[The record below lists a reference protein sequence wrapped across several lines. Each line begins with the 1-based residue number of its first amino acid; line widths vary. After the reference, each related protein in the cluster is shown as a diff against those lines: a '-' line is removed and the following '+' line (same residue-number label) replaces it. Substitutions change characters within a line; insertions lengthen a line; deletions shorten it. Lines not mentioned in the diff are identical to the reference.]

1 MGILLSCQN
10 LSKSFGGARPLFENL
25 SFGLF
30 EGERTG
36 LIGPNGTGKSTLLK
50 ILAGEEKPDEGVL
63 ALRKGLRVGYLPQ
76 QDPTYAHDSA
86 TAGASGSAK
95 ATPDRSAGKPSSFTV
110 REALA
115 KGLEGLGLEDWEV
128 ELRVETNLEDAGLVN
143 LDQEVSKLS
152 GGWRK
157 RLAILTQVARE
168 PDLLLLDEPTNHLD
182 MEGVLWL
189 ERFME
194 NLNFAFLVVT
204 HDRRFLERVSNRV
217 IELNKRYPEG
227 FFANNGNYTQFLEKR
242 EDLFN
247 SQERHEDTAANLVRR
262 EIEWLRRG
270 PKARQTKQQARIDR
284 AGELMGELDELRFR
298 NSQGKSVDIDFTG
311 SERQTRRLVAAS
323 KVVKTLSG
331 RKLFGPLDLLLTPG
345 DKLGLLGENGSGK
358 STLLKLLAGEL
369 QPDSGTVKQAEKL
382 RVVTFDQHRDQLDLK
397 QTLRLAL
404 CEKGDYVFF
413 KEKPIHVA
421 SWATRFLF
429 NADQLDRPLSRFS
442 GGEQSR
448 VLIARLM
455 LKPADLLLLDEPT
468 NDLDIPS
475 LEVLEQSLE
484 EFPGALVLVTHDR
497 YLLDRVSR
505 QILALDGKG
514 HAGFFADLSQW
525 EAWRA
530 NASSALTQ
538 PKPASRPEAS
548 TQVGKSKSAQ
558 VEKPRK
564 ALSSK
569 EQRELKEMDDA
580 IHAAEAHLKAAKAQL
595 EDPKIAT
602 DVSKLLEAQK
612 RVDAEQ
618 AKVDALFKRWEELEA
633 KQNASV

>member
-1 MGILLSCQN
+1 MGILLSCQD
-10 LSKSFGGARPLFENL
+10 LSKTFGSRPLFEHL

-50 ILAGEEKPDEGVL
+50 ILAGEEKQDEGTL
-63 ALRKGLRVGYLPQ
+63 AYRKGLRVGYLPQ
-76 QDPTYAHDSA
+76 QDRFEEAE
-86 TAGASGSAK
+86 SGL
-95 ATPDRSAGKPSSFTV
+95 TV
-110 REALA
+110 RMALS

-128 ELRVETNLEDAGLVN
+128 DIRVDTGLENAGFN
-143 LDQEVSKLS
+143 NPDQEVSKLS

-157 RLAILTQVARE
+157 RLAILTQVVRE

-189 ERFME
+189 EGFLE
-194 NLNFAFLVVT
+194 GLNFAFLVVT
-204 HDRRFLERVSNRV
+204 HDRRFLERVSNRI

-227 FFANNGNYTQFLEKR
+227 FFANEGNYSQFLEKR

-247 SQERHEDTAANLVRR
+247 TQSKHEDTVANQVRR

-284 AGELMGELDELRFR
+284 AGNLMEELDDLKYR
-298 NSQGKSVDIDFTG
+298 NSQGKNVDIDFSG
-311 SERQTRRLVAAS
+311 SDRQTQRLVAAS
-323 KVVKTLSG
+323 KVGKTLGG

-358 STLLKLLAGEL
+358 STLLKILAGEL
-369 QPDSGTVKQAEKL
+369 HPDTGTLKQAEQL
-382 RVVTFDQHRDQLDLK
+382 RVVTFDQHRDQLDLD
-397 QTLRLAL
+397 QTLRQAL
-404 CEKGDYVFF
+404 CEKGDYVFY
-413 KEKPIHVA
+413 KERPIHVA

-429 NADQLDRPLSRFS
+429 ETDQLDRPLSRFS

-475 LEVLEQSLE
+475 LEVLEQSLA

-514 HAGFFADLSQW
+514 NAGFFADLSQW
-525 EAWRA
+525 EEFRLEERA
-530 NASSALTQ
+530 KYKAKPSQAVQQPAREKPKKALT
-538 PKPASRPEAS
+538 
-548 TQVGKSKSAQ
+548 T
-558 VEKPRK
+558 
-564 ALSSK
+564 
-569 EQRELKEMDDA
+569 RELKEWEGMEKA
-580 IHAAEAHLKAAKAQL
+580 IHEGEARVKEALARL
-595 EDPKIAT
+595 EDPKIASN
-602 DVSKLLEAQK
+602 VPELVERQK
-612 RVDAEQ
+612 KVDAEKAQ
-618 AKVDALFKRWEELEA
+618 VAALFKRWEELEA
-633 KQNASV
+633 KRAQS

>member
-10 LSKSFGGARPLFENL
+10 LSKTFGSRPLFEHL

-50 ILAGEEKPDEGVL
+50 ILAGEEKQDEGTL
-63 ALRKGLRVGYLPQ
+63 AYRKGLRVGYLPQ
-76 QDPTYAHDSA
+76 QDRFEEAE
-86 TAGASGSAK
+86 SGL
-95 ATPDRSAGKPSSFTV
+95 TV
-110 REALA
+110 RMALS

-128 ELRVETNLEDAGLVN
+128 DIRVDTGLENAGFN
-143 LDQEVSKLS
+143 NPDQEVSKLS

-157 RLAILTQVARE
+157 RLAILTQVVRE

-189 ERFME
+189 EGFLE
-194 NLNFAFLVVT
+194 GLNFAFLVVT
-204 HDRRFLERVSNRV
+204 HDRRFLERVSNRI

-227 FFANNGNYTQFLEKR
+227 FFANEGNYSQFLEKR

-247 SQERHEDTAANLVRR
+247 TQSKHEDTVANQVRR

-284 AGELMGELDELRFR
+284 AGNLMEELDDLKYR
-298 NSQGKSVDIDFTG
+298 NSQGKNVDIDFSG
-311 SERQTRRLVAAS
+311 SDRQTQRLVAAS
-323 KVVKTLSG
+323 KVGKTLGG

-358 STLLKLLAGEL
+358 STLLKILAGEL
-369 QPDSGTVKQAEKL
+369 HPDTGTLKQAEQL
-382 RVVTFDQHRDQLDLK
+382 RVVTFDQHRDQLDLD
-397 QTLRLAL
+397 QTLRQAL
-404 CEKGDYVFF
+404 CEKGDYVFY
-413 KEKPIHVA
+413 KERPIHVA

-429 NADQLDRPLSRFS
+429 ETDQLDRPLSRFS

-475 LEVLEQSLE
+475 LEVLEQSLA

-514 HAGFFADLSQW
+514 NAGFFADLSQW
-525 EAWRA
+525 EEFRLEERSKDKAKPSQAVQQPAREKPKK
-530 NASSALTQ
+530 ALT
-538 PKPASRPEAS
+538 
-548 TQVGKSKSAQ
+548 T
-558 VEKPRK
+558 
-564 ALSSK
+564 
-569 EQRELKEMDDA
+569 RELKEWEGMEKA
-580 IHAAEAHLKAAKAQL
+580 IHEGEARVKEALARL
-595 EDPKIAT
+595 EYPKIASN
-602 DVSKLLEAQK
+602 VPELVERQK
-612 RVDAEQ
+612 KVDAEKAQ
-618 AKVDALFKRWEELEA
+618 VAALFKRWEELEA
-633 KQNASV
+633 KRAQS

>member
-1 MGILLSCQN
+1 VGILLSCQN
-10 LSKSFGGARPLFENL
+10 LSKSFGHRPLFEGL

-50 ILAGEEKPDEGVL
+50 ILAGVDKSDSGTI
-63 ALRKGLRVGYLPQ
+63 AARKGLRIGYLAQ
-76 QDPTYAHDSA
+76 QDKFEE
-86 TAGASGSAK
+86 AK
-95 ATPDRSAGKPSSFTV
+95 DGTTV
-110 REALA
+110 RDALN
-115 KGLEGLGLEDWEV
+115 KGLTGLGLEDWEIDT
-128 ELRVETNLEDAGLVN
+128 RVDAGVEN
-143 LDQEVSKLS
+143 AGFTDPDQEVAKLS

-157 RLAILTQVARE
+157 RLAILTQVLRE

-182 MEGVLWL
+182 LEGVLWL
-189 ERFME
+189 EGFMAE
-194 NLNFAFLVVT
+194 LEFAFLVVT

-227 FFANNGNYTQFLEKR
+227 YFANIGNYSQFLEKR
-242 EDLFN
+242 EELFN
-247 SQERHEDTAANLVRR
+247 SQAQRESTVANLVRR

-284 AGELMGELDELRFR
+284 AGDLMGELDELEYR
-298 NSQGKSVDIDFTG
+298 NSQGKSVNIDFSG
-311 SERQTRRLVAAS
+311 SQRQTQRLVSAE
-323 KVVKTLSG
+323 KVEKTMGG

-358 STLLKLLAGEL
+358 STLLKMLAGAVK
-369 QPDSGTVKQAEKL
+369 PDKGDLRQADKL
-382 RVVTFDQHRDQLDLK
+382 RVVTFDQHRDQLDLDLS
-397 QTLRLAL
+397 LRQAL
-404 CEKGDYVFF
+404 CEKGDYVTY
-413 KEKPIHVA
+413 KGSQIHVA
-421 SWATRFLF
+421 SWAARFLF
-429 NADQLDRPLSRFS
+429 TKEQLDQALKKMS

-475 LEVLEQSLE
+475 LEVLEQSLT

-525 EAWRA
+525 EDWRVRTREKEKKMKTA
-530 NASSALTQ
+530 PEKDPAPQ
-538 PKPASRPEAS
+538 VKPKPTLSPKEKKELEGMEA
-548 TQVGKSKSAQ
+548 
-558 VEKPRK
+558 
-564 ALSSK
+564 AL
-569 EQRELKEMDDA
+569 Q
-580 IHAAEAHLKAAKAQL
+580 AAEEKVKETKVRL
-595 EDPKIAT
+595 EDPTIARNA
-602 DVSKLLEAQK
+602 SKLLECQK
-612 RVDAEQ
+612 AVEAEQ
-618 AKVDALFKRWEELEA
+618 MKLDSLLKRWEELEA
-633 KQNASV
+633 KKGG